1 MIVLDPYL
9 VKQYTPT
16 YYCVVVLDRRMRFMC
31 SSLFSECAIL
41 ENDRVMIPYYLV
53 KQTIMCLV
61 SLDFILCLLF
71 SKSKTLTLK
80 MSQIKT

>member
-53 KQTIMCLV
+53 KQTIMCFV
-61 SLDFILCLLF
+61 SRELFSARF